1 MSVFCGMINFIIF
14 FVLIIA
20 TTIEGQARENLKLEE
35 VVFNRPFIFYVRD
48 LENDVILTA
57 GKIVEIVEDEI
68 PVTFK
73 V

>member
-1 MSVFCGMINFIIF
+1 MLKLIIF
-14 FVLIIA
+14 SVPIIA